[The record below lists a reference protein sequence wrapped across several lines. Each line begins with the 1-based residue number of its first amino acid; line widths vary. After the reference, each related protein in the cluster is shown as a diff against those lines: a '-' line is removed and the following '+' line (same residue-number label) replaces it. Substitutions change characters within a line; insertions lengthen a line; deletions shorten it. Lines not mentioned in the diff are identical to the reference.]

1 MKKVYI
7 FLTAICLVALTS
19 CIKEEAY
26 ELEQVS
32 LQVSLDTRG
41 ATDSQQ
47 QGDKIEDVMLWA
59 FKCTLDANDLPLVD
73 ADATASGWRY
83 VANVNTYQELA
94 NIHVPLDV
102 CAKKDQPETQ
112 SYVLFAVIN
121 TKAFNRNF
129 DLGRNTNY
137 KTLTEA
143 VFTNSGANSGAF
155 WNTYPETSTPEVMPV
170 SNWATFTVN
179 TRDVKDENGD
189 IESSANTHNGKCYQL
204 TLPVYRAVAKA
215 QLSMRK
221 TSDNFALT
229 VLGAKIVSSASPTN
243 SAAPTNGAMFTKQ
256 DYGTSQHEGKETSAT
271 GATAFGY
278 PNQTDGFD
286 WWVKPSYGSS
296 SPIQL
301 CNFTSNDKVI
311 SYLPQTIVTY
321 DQSDNNVNG
330 ETAVGDE
337 YQWVASTFLLEN
349 EKGNTTWNP
358 TTPTTGGYCME
369 ITYDITPEDT
379 KDENKTEYV
388 WLPAVVRN
396 HDYQV
401 NATVDANGDWK
412 LTLNVNEWNEK
423 PETHNYL
430 NEVSIPQGGQIQ
442 WTSLPSGATNS
453 GGVVTLGAAANQ
465 QATCTFF
472 LNTPANGTWQ
482 AELVTFAG
490 QEGAITFADGK
501 TTASGAIAGKATPAV
516 LTIKTTKDNSL
527 QGGGVSQNKV
537 VLRITATAT
546 VGGVKRTYK
555 VNGLTGITDVDYYTI
570 VQDL

>member
-1 MKKVYI
+1 MKRVNYI
-7 FLTAICLVALTS
+7 FSIAACLAALLTS
-19 CIKEEAY
+19 CVKEEAY
-26 ELEQVS
+26 EPEQVS
-32 LQVSLDTRG
+32 LQVSLDTR
-41 ATDSQQ
+41 ATTSQQ

-59 FKCTLDANDLPLVD
+59 FKCTLDDNGLPSV
-73 ADATASGWRY
+73 ADNATASGWRQLT
-83 VANVNTYQELA
+83 NISNTYQELA
-94 NIHVPLDV
+94 NIHVPLDL
-102 CAKKDQPETQ
+102 CAKEGEPATQ

-121 TKAFNRNF
+121 TTAFNPNF
-129 DLGRNTNY
+129 NLGRDTNY

-179 TRDVKDENGD
+179 TRDVEDENGN
-189 IESSANTHNGKCYQL
+189 ITSANTHNGKCYQL

-221 TSDNFALT
+221 TSDNFKLK
-229 VLGAKIVSSASPTN
+229 VLNAKIVS

-256 DYGTSQHEGKETSAT
+256 DYKTSQHTSKENSAI
-271 GATAFGY
+271 GAAAFGY

-286 WWVKPSYGSS
+286 WWVTPSYASYGSS
-296 SPIQL
+296 SGIQL
-301 CNFTSNDKVI
+301 CNNTSSDKVI

-330 ETAVGDE
+330 ETAEGDE

-358 TTPTTGGYCME
+358 TTPTAGGYCME
-369 ITYDITPEDT
+369 ITYDITPDVT
-379 KDENKTEYV
+379 GDDITQKV

-412 LTLNVNEWNEK
+412 LTLNVNKWDEK
-423 PETHNYL
+423 TETHNYL
-430 NEVSIPQGGQIQ
+430 NEVSIPDGGQIK
-442 WTSLPSGATNS
+442 WTSLPSGVQPNN
-453 GGVVTLGAAANQ
+453 GVLTLGAAANQ

-482 AELVTFAG
+482 AELVTVAG

-501 TTASGAIAGKATPAV
+501 TTASGAIAGDKTPAV

-555 VNGLTGITDVDYYTI
+555 VNGLTGITGVDYYTI

>member
-7 FLTAICLVALTS
+7 FLTAICLVALTG

-32 LQVSLDTRG
+32 LQVSLDTR
-41 ATDSQQ
+41 ATTSQQ

-59 FKCTLDANDLPLVD
+59 FKCTLDANSHLPVD
-73 ADATASGWRY
+73 VDATASGWRY

-102 CAKKDQPETQ
+102 CAKEDEPATQ

-121 TKAFNRNF
+121 TKAFNPYFN
-129 DLGRNTNY
+129 LGRNTNY
-137 KTLTEA
+137 ETLTKS
-143 VFTNSGANSGAF
+143 VFTKNGAF

-179 TRDVKDENGD
+179 TRDVEDEKGN
-189 IESSANTHNGKCYQL
+189 ITSANTHNGKCYQL

-221 TSDNFALT
+221 TSDNFALK
-229 VLGAKIVSSASPTN
+229 VWGAKIVSSASPNN

-256 DYGTSQHEGKETSAT
+256 DYGTSQHTSKETEIAENPAT

-278 PNQTDGFD
+278 PNQTDGLN
-286 WWVKPSYGSS
+286 WWVTPTYGNKTQEINLYNTTNEETKEIS
-296 SPIQL
+296 
-301 CNFTSNDKVI
+301 FTDK
-311 SYLPQTIVTY
+311 TITEY
-321 DQSDNNVNG
+321 DNG
-330 ETAVGDE
+330 K

-349 EKGNTTWNP
+349 DKVAVVNSNYSEVTTDN
-358 TTPTTGGYCME
+358 GGYYMA
-369 ITYDITPEDT
+369 ITYQVDSNEEVT
-379 KDENKTEYV
+379 NYV
-388 WLPAVVRN
+388 AMPKVVRN

-412 LTLNVNEWNEK
+412 LTLNVNKWDEK
-423 PETHNYL
+423 TETHNYL
-430 NEVSIPQGGQIQ
+430 NEVSIPDGGQIK
-442 WTSLPSGATNS
+442 WTSLPSGVQPNN
-453 GGVVTLGAAANQ
+453 GVLTLGAAANQ

-482 AELVTFAG
+482 AELVTVAG

-501 TTASGAIAGKATPAV
+501 TTASGAIAGSATPAV

-555 VNGLTGITDVDYYTI
+555 VNGLTGITGVDYYTI

>member
-243 SAAPTNGAMFTKQ
+243 SAAPINGAMFTKQ
-256 DYGTSQHEGKETSAT
+256 YYGTSQHTSKETEIAENPAT
-271 GATAFGY
+271 GATTFGY
-278 PNQTDGFD
+278 PNQTDGLN
-286 WWVKPSYGSS
+286 WWATLTYGNKTQEIDLYNTTNEETKEIS
-296 SPIQL
+296 
-301 CNFTSNDKVI
+301 FTDK
-311 SYLPQTIVTY
+311 TITEY
-321 DQSDNNVNG
+321 DNG
-330 ETAVGDE
+330 E

-349 EKGNTTWNP
+349 DKVAVVNSNYSEVTTDN
-358 TTPTTGGYCME
+358 GGYYMA
-369 ITYDITPEDT
+369 ITYQVDSNEEVT
-379 KDENKTEYV
+379 NYV
-388 WLPAVVRN
+388 AMPKVVRN

-401 NATVDANGDWK
+401 NATVDAGGKLDLKLSVNDWTVAPEEISYEDIVTVPENGR
-412 LTLNVNEWNEK
+412 LTWTSSPDTITTDGVINMGSGVAQANCSFK
-423 PETHNYL
+423 
-430 NEVSIPQGGQIQ
+430 IPTPKGGQ
-442 WTSLPSGATNS
+442 WH
-453 GGVVTLGAAANQ
+453 
-465 QATCTFF
+465 
-472 LNTPANGTWQ
+472 
-482 AELVTFAG
+482 AELVTVQGSDTAFTFVDA
-490 QEGAITFADGK
+490 EGNSLGK
-501 TTASGAIAGKATPAV
+501 TTSGPIGTEG
-516 LTIKTTKDNSL
+516 LLRIKTTKDNSAVA
-527 QGGGVSQNKV
+527 GGTEVNQAE
-537 VLRITATAT
+537 LRITASVT
-546 VGGVKRTYK
+546 VGGVVRTYK
-555 VNGLTGITDVDYYTI
+555 VTGLTGLTNDANYIFEQGI
-570 VQDL
+570 